1 MKLLEQFKL
10 ISRIGLL
17 IYLGAVFT
25 LCLINMESVA
35 ELPKDFLGIPLDK
48 WAHFIMFL
56 PYPILIYGSFHGIT
70 SRPYGHIT
78 MLGIIIFSGIL
89 LAGGIEIL
97 QGMTEYRS
105 MEIFDLAA
113 DLLGLFASSFLILCA
128 SAIYNKW

>member
-1 MKLLEQFKL
+1 
-10 ISRIGLL
+10 
-17 IYLGAVFT
+17 
-25 LCLINMESVA
+25 
-35 ELPKDFLGIPLDK
+35 
-48 WAHFIMFL
+48 
-56 PYPILIYGSFHGIT
+56 
-70 SRPYGHIT
+70 

-89 LAGGIEIL
+89 LACGIEIL